1 MTMPSELHIPTERL
15 SHDLDHEPPEPC
27 CFCRTF
33 TRHWTKL
40 ANRKPKDQVAC
51 CQACAVEHAPS
62 DVPTK
67 AQWFKVEMQRM
78 RAKAVGIDD
87 PSRDLTEAEANE
99 ACHIHID
106 RVITSAFPDLAQ
118 QLAIYE
124 VRIAELE
131 HERDELQRD
140 QARDTA
146 FTNDRHLR
154 DVAYGDPYI
163 IDTYRRYAD
172 DLFGPGQGIRLFPN
186 TAAAKESTP

>member
-106 RVITSAFPDLAQ
+106 RVIT
-118 QLAIYE
+118 
-124 VRIAELE
+124 
-131 HERDELQRD
+131 
-140 QARDTA
+140 
-146 FTNDRHLR
+146 
-154 DVAYGDPYI
+154 VAYGDPYI